1 MDYLKQLK
9 IRFIVKRSLSI
20 EKEITDQV
28 RSIYSDVPGIF
39 EVRIATHQGDIL
51 KLAKE
56 ARYRG
61 YESVF
66 ACGFDRDINEAA
78 TPLVNSKTTL
88 GIIPTNNISGLGR
101 TLKLPTDLA
110 KCLSLPLTGRVKDI
124 DVGSVND
131 KYFFSTAGFCVD
143 ADLAQYYASK
153 GMFKQEKNLLP
164 FTFKSINM
172 MRTFKPKG
180 ITLKW
185 DDKFM
190 RIYPFMLTV
199 SNIKSYGE
207 SGVISPRALGDDG
220 ELDLIFVSELG
231 FMKSLKFAR
240 YLNRGDIYEFTGLN
254 RIRASRMEIIKQS
267 EGYCH
272 TDGIP
277 FKTDDRV
284 AIETLP
290 KALKVWVA

>member
-1 MDYLKQLK
+1 MK

-20 EKEITDQV
+20 EKEVTDLV
-28 RSIYSDVPGIF
+28 RSTYCDVPGIF
-39 EVRIATHQGDIL
+39 EVRIATHPGDIH

-61 YESVF
+61 YESVI

-78 TPLVNSKTTL
+78 SPLVNSKTTL
-88 GIIPTNNISGLGR
+88 GIIPTTDQSGLGR
-101 TLKLPTDLA
+101 TLKLPADMG
-110 KCLSLPLTGRVKDI
+110 KCLSLPLTGRVKTI

-131 KYFFSTAGFCVD
+131 RYFFSTAGFSID
-143 ADLAQYYASK
+143 AELAHYYGQK
-153 GMFKQEKNLLP
+153 GMFKQEKQLVP
-164 FTFKSINM
+164 FTFKSLNL
-172 MRTFKPKG
+172 MRNFKPKG

-207 SGVISPRALGDDG
+207 NCVVSPRALGDDG

-231 FMKSLKFAR
+231 FMKSIKFVR
-240 YLNRGDIYEFTGLN
+240 HLNRGDIYEFTGLN
-254 RIRASRMEIIKQS
+254 RIRASKMEIIKQS
-267 EGYCH
+267 EGFCH

-277 FKTDDRV
+277 FKTDEKVKIR
-284 AIETLP
+284 ALP
-290 KALKVWVA
+290 GALKVWVV